1 MLAAAPAL
9 LFSVPMVQVF
19 INSGTSPDAA
29 VQILPCQK
37 YWPPQLAQAFEGHV
51 AFGFTL
57 DWQSW
62 RVYCW
67 L

>member
-29 VQILPCQK
+29 VQILAMPK
-37 YWPPQLAQAFEGHV
+37 VLATSAAQAFEGMWPLV
-51 AFGFTL
+51 STL